1 MILLPFESTF
11 CLLILTKQS
20 NTVDLRGMENG
31 LSLIF
36 FTRLHLLPQTS
47 YGNNEKKQQLQTL
60 HLYKVVSSSGAKK
73 GCKSE
78 GSQQYSVCDNA
89 I

>member
-31 LSLIF
+31 LSLIPSQDYIF
-36 FTRLHLLPQTS
+36 CLKPVMVTMKKNNNSKLCTS
-47 YGNNEKKQQLQTL
+47 IRSYPAVEP
-60 HLYKVVSSSGAKK
+60 KK